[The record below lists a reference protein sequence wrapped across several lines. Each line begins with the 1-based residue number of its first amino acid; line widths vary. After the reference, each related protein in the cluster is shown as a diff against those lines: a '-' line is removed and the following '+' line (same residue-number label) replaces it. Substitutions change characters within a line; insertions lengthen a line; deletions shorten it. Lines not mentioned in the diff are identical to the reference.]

1 MYRFSHSAP
10 RLHLRTYSGF
20 RFINITGFRMAIQ
33 LFTWTSG
40 SLFTPID
47 TAHCLH
53 FISLGECFVVQGL
66 RTIFSFLSPFSSSQR
81 DVLTAVHTVPPPLH
95 PQHILFQ
102 TSHNRDIKNK
112 KEQNNRSN
120 KKEKKIKLG
129 QQKSHPLIAIFLST
143 YLPLRWIIIFHTS
156 HPLYC
161 FNANMHIFISPPPLP
176 TSSYLLI
183 INLRP
188 FLLAFASTYQL
199 LMLTT
204 CA

>member
-1 MYRFSHSAP
+1 MFRSPGAADHFLFSLSLFLIP
-10 RLHLRTYSGF
+10 ERRTNCRTYS
-20 RFINITGFRMAIQ
+20 
-33 LFTWTSG
+33 S
-40 SLFTPID
+40 
-47 TAHCLH
+47 
-53 FISLGECFVVQGL
+53 
-66 RTIFSFLSPFSSSQR
+66 
-81 DVLTAVHTVPPPLH
+81 PPLH

-129 QQKSHPLIAIFLST
+129 QQKSHPLIAIFLPT